1 MRFLHA
7 ADIHL
12 GNQQY
17 NLSERYNDF
26 YHSFERIAQTALTE
40 AVNVCLIAGDLFHK
54 AEIDPFTLLQAEA
67 CLRQMRDADIRV
79 LAIMGNHDRVIYR
92 NAESWLG
99 YLHRNNYL
107 TLLDPGSQPF
117 GLIPERTFID
127 LDGVRFIGVPYLGAS
142 TQAGLNTVVA
152 QRSQVSWEGIHHTV
166 LMVHYAVEGQHPDIA
181 GTLRLADLQPLRQFV
196 DYVALGHLHKPYVI
210 DDWLYNPGSVETVEF
225 TEAEYKERGVFIVDI
240 DDSGILAQQR
250 PLPRRPF
257 ETVYFEVDTYLNP
270 NDLIMALRAAV
281 RAQAARWEV
290 SDLAPVVRIIL
301 RGTLA
306 FDRGALDIGML
317 TAHLKEDTR
326 ALVVRL
332 ELRLQGFELLD
343 RGDGEI
349 TRDRLEREIF
359 EDIARRDTR
368 FSQHAPEWAAWM
380 RDLKEDA
387 LKGTDASQIYASLV
401 SQMAHTT
408 EYQS

>member
-26 YHSFERIAQTALTE
+26 YHSFERIAHTALTE

-79 LAIMGNHDRVIYR
+79 LAITGNHDRVIYR

-225 TEAEYKERGVFIVDI
+225 TEAEYKERGVFIVTI
-240 DDSGILAQQR
+240 DDSGINAQQR
-250 PLPRRPF
+250 PLSRRPF

-281 RAQAARWEV
+281 RAQAAHWEV
-290 SDLAPVVRIIL
+290 SDLAPVVRVIL

-368 FSQHAPEWAAWM
+368 FSQHASEWAAWM

-387 LKGTDASQIYASLV
+387 LQGTNASQIYASLV
-401 SQMAHTT
+401 SQMARTT
-408 EYQS
+408 EDQS